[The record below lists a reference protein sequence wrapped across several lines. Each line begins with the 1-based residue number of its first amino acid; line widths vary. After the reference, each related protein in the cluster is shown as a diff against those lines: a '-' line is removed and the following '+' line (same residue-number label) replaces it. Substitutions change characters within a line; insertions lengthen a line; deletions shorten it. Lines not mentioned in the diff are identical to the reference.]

1 MSYRLIIDEKIEV
14 WKRTHVNVEADD
26 LDTAIK
32 KCLDDDYEVTDT
44 EILYETERPL
54 SPNHTNG
61 VTVEIYSSNS
71 SDYEPIY
78 TNDPYK

>member
-1 MSYRLIIDEKIEV
+1 MSYSLIIDEKIEV

-26 LDTAIK
+26 LDTAIE